1 MKTVCDNEMP
11 TWNKT
16 LEPLSKENSL
26 VRMFWIAYLT
36 QIIYKDNDAKPS
48 VTERFPSGHILGILS
63 KVFSYNNNNNN
74 LFKSDNIEFHSDVS
88 KTWSRFILYN

>member
-36 QIIYKDNDAKPS
+36 QIIYKDN
-48 VTERFPSGHILGILS
+48 
-63 KVFSYNNNNNN
+63 
-74 LFKSDNIEFHSDVS
+74 VS
-88 KTWSRFILYN
+88 